1 MLQSKPLALGIQIVR
16 EWCLGVQSLPKCVRK
31 KSSGGCQQQSQDGSI
46 KRMYI
51 YLTGRCS
58 SVNNGKLYHCTVNI
72 SVPWMIWELLASQH
86 EDSQAS
92 RHLHS
97 EPSASLLPWL
107 VFHGR
112 DRGVG
117 VGSFLL
123 GKKIYHV
130 THWSQ
135 EGFFWQEAFGKNDR
149 ICL

>member
-1 MLQSKPLALGIQIVR
+1 MDDLGIA
-16 EWCLGVQSLPKCVRK
+16 
-31 KSSGGCQQQSQDGSI
+31 
-46 KRMYI
+46 
-51 YLTGRCS
+51 
-58 SVNNGKLYHCTVNI
+58 SV
-72 SVPWMIWELLASQH
+72 QH

-123 GKKIYHV
+123 GKNIYITSH
-130 THWSQ
+130 TGAKKDFFEQ
-135 EGFFWQEAFGKNDR
+135 EGFWSK
-149 ICL
+149 